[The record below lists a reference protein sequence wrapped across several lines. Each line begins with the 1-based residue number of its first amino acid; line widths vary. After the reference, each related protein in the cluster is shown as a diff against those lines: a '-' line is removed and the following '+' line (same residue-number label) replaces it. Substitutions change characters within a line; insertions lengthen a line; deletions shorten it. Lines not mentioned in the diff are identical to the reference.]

1 MSGRASVTRGA
12 VHTVKPGGTSE
23 VSRHVQATAGQANRQ
38 AWVRRTGTV
47 LAYTLIYWAVD
58 IALNR
63 FAFSDAW
70 TIIWPLNGVN
80 VALLLMRPRSSWLWI
95 LLGIELGTGIGE
107 CLDDNPIQLEICQ
120 RFFSVSEV
128 LISASLLPPFVTL
141 ERWLRTPLIF
151 TRFFAALVLGPGIS
165 GAMAAVLFHY
175 AQGQSY
181 LLAFNN
187 WATADAL
194 GIAAT
199 MPLALSLGSAQ
210 MRSLLQRDA
219 LPKTVAVLILTLA
232 GAACIFSI
240 SRYSLI
246 FLLFPLLLLVD
257 SVLAFAGSAIAVVG
271 VLLIA
276 VYFISHSRGP
286 FGVWPDRSR
295 HTSRSGA
302 ADIFRLPLIALFPA
316 SIMLMERR
324 RMANELLDTNA
335 RLTVLASLDGLTGHR
350 QSAMLRRTP
359 AQEWNRAIRH
369 RKPIALAMIDLDN
382 FKQFNDLY
390 GHLAGDRCL
399 CSVADALSRQV
410 KRPEDLVA
418 RFGGEEFTLLLPHTS
433 AQGALTVVE
442 RIRDAV
448 FELGLDHIG
457 NSWDRVT
464 VSIGY
469 TALTPV
475 AGGFGPSRLIQ
486 LADAALYQAK
496 SRGRNRIEML
506 SIEGVQAANGQST
519 SSKNRIVRI
528 LGGADREAN
537 TDGRPF
543 PRERVK

>member
-1 MSGRASVTRGA
+1 M
-12 VHTVKPGGTSE
+12 
-23 VSRHVQATAGQANRQ
+23 QATGGQSNRQ
-38 AWVRRTGTV
+38 EWFRRTRTV
-47 LAYTLIYWAVD
+47 LAYTLIYSVVD

-63 FAFSDAW
+63 FAFSEAW

-80 VALLLMRPRSSWLWI
+80 VALLLMRPRASWLWM

-107 CLDDNPIQLEICQ
+107 CLDDNPVQMEICQ
-120 RFFSVSEV
+120 RVFSATEV

-141 ERWLRTPLIF
+141 ERWLRTPGVFI
-151 TRFFAALVLGPGIS
+151 RFFAAMVLGPGIA
-165 GAMAAVLFHY
+165 GMMAASLFHY
-175 AQGQSY
+175 VQGQSY

-210 MRSLLQRDA
+210 MRSLLQRDT
-219 LPKTVAVLILTLA
+219 LPKTVGVLILTLA

-257 SVLAFAGSAIAVVG
+257 SLLAFAGSAMAVVA
-271 VLLIA
+271 VLFIA
-276 VYFISHSRGP
+276 VYFTSHSLGP
-286 FGVWPDRSR
+286 FGVWP
-295 HTSRSGA
+295 
-302 ADIFRLPLIALFPA
+302 ADLAIPRDLALQIYFGFHMIALFPA
-316 SIMLMERR
+316 SIMFMERR
-324 RMANELLDTNA
+324 RMASELLDTNA
-335 RLTVLASLDGLTGHR
+335 RLTVLASLDGLTGI
-350 QSAMLRRTP
+350 ANRRCFDERLL
-359 AQEWNRAIRH
+359 QEWNRAIRH

-399 CSVADALSRQV
+399 CSVADALSRQL

-433 AQGALTVVE
+433 AEGALKVVE
-442 RIRDAV
+442 RIRSAV
-448 FELGLDHIG
+448 YELGLDHIG
-457 NSWDRVT
+457 NSWNRVT

-475 AGGFGPSRLIQ
+475 AGGVGPSRLIQ

-496 SRGRNRIEML
+496 SRGRNRVETL
-506 SIEGVQAANGQST
+506 SIEVAQAANDQST
-519 SSKNRIVRI
+519 TAKNRIVRI
-528 LGGADREAN
+528 LGGTEREAEA
-537 TDGRPF
+537 DGRRPF

>member
-1 MSGRASVTRGA
+1 M
-12 VHTVKPGGTSE
+12 
-23 VSRHVQATAGQANRQ
+23 QAAAGQANRQ
-38 AWVRRTGTV
+38 AWVRGTGTV
-47 LAYTLIYWAVD
+47 LAYTLIYLMVD
-58 IALNR
+58 TALNR

-80 VALLLMRPRSSWLWI
+80 VALLLMRPRSSWAWI

-107 CLDDNPIQLEICQ
+107 CLDDNPVQLELCQ
-120 RFFSVSEV
+120 RFLSVTEV
-128 LISASLLPPFVTL
+128 VISASLLPPFVTL
-141 ERWLRTPLIF
+141 ERWLRTPWIF
-151 TRFFAALVLGPGIS
+151 ARFFAALVLGPGIS

-210 MRSLLQRDA
+210 MRSLWRWAA
-219 LPKTVAVLILTLA
+219 LPKTLAVLILALA

-276 VYFISHSRGP
+276 VYFTSHSRGP
-286 FGVWPDRSR
+286 FGVWPTDLAIPRDLAVQIYFGF
-295 HTSRSGA
+295 HM
-302 ADIFRLPLIALFPA
+302 IALFPA
-316 SIMLMERR
+316 SIMFTERR
-324 RMANELLDTNA
+324 RMANDLLDTNA
-335 RLTVLASLDGLTGHR
+335 RLTVLASVDGLTGL
-350 QSAMLRRTP
+350 ANRRCFDERL
-359 AQEWNRAIRH
+359 AQEWNRAMRH

-399 CSVADALSRQV
+399 RSVADALGRQV

-433 AQGALTVVE
+433 AEGALRVVE
-442 RIRDAV
+442 RIRNAV

-475 AGGFGPSRLIQ
+475 TGGFGPSRLIQ

-496 SRGRNRIEML
+496 SRGRNRVEML
-506 SIEGVQAANGQST
+506 SIEVVQAANGQST

-528 LGGADREAN
+528 LGGAEREADV
-537 TDGRPF
+537 DGRSF